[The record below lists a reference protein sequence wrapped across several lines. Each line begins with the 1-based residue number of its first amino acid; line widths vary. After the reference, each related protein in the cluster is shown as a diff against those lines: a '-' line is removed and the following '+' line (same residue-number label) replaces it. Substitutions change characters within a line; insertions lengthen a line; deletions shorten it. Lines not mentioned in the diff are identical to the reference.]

1 MTVSITSVARK
12 AGVAR
17 STVSLVLR
25 NQPRVSSATRAAVM
39 AAVKELGYTKREP
52 GRPRRRP
59 GEPLSVKRTNRI
71 ALVVPDMLPSTLSAP
86 VYLDV
91 LQGVE
96 SAIHAARKTLILRHV
111 SSGQTDGGT
120 LLFAR
125 ADGVLVFGGLNDP
138 EWVRQL
144 EDTPVVQLMQA
155 ANPDERWD
163 RVTYDNARIGTL
175 VADYALARKHRS
187 CAFVG
192 HLCNRA
198 EVAMQR
204 RGLDFRAALHARGV
218 KVHLLVR
225 YLLNVTDRV
234 HEVQADAMRAV
245 ADELKAL
252 VPRPTLVFVE
262 ADMMAQS
269 LYPALRSRG
278 LQPGKDIE
286 VVSCNN
292 EMVLLAGL
300 VPRPA
305 TVDIHAAE
313 IGRRA
318 VQRLL
323 WRIRNPGKPPDTLLI
338 APSLLA
344 GSD

>member
-1 MTVSITSVARK
+1 MAISITSVAKK
-12 AGVAR
+12 AGVAA

-25 NQPRVSSATRAAVM
+25 NRPRVSPETRAAVM
-39 AAVKELGYTKREP
+39 AAVKEMGYIKRQP

-59 GEPLSVKRTNRI
+59 GEPATSKRTNRI
-71 ALVVPDMLPSTLSAP
+71 AMVVPDMLPSTLYAP

-96 SAIHAARKTLILRHV
+96 HAIHEARNTMILRHV
-111 SSGQTDGGT
+111 NSGQEGGGS
-120 LLFAR
+120 LLFSR
-125 ADGVLVFGGLNDP
+125 ADGVLVFGNLLDP
-138 EWVRQL
+138 GMVREL
-144 EDTPVVQLMQA
+144 ENTPVVQLMHA
-155 ANPDERWD
+155 AIPGERWD
-163 RVTYDNARIGTL
+163 RVTYDNARIGPL
-175 VADYALARKHRS
+175 VADYALAKKHRC

-192 HLCNRA
+192 HICSRT
-198 EVAMQR
+198 EIVMQQ
-204 RGLDFRAALHARGV
+204 RGLDFRTAMAARGG

-225 YLLNVTDRV
+225 DLLHITDSVHAV
-234 HEVQADAMRAV
+234 HEDVMRSI

-252 VPRPTLVFVE
+252 VPKPTLVFVE
-262 ADMMAQS
+262 ADMVAQS

-292 EMVLLAGL
+292 EVVLLAGL
-300 VPRPA
+300 MPRPA

-313 IGRRA
+313 IGRKA

-323 WRIRNPGKPPDTLLI
+323 WRIRNPEKPADTLLI
-338 APSLLA
+338 TPSLVA
-344 GSD
+344 GTI